1 MQEEGMGPRGI
12 KNLFRSISSDVE
24 NANEDYSWNVFIQ
37 RISLRHFKQEKIDV
51 YISSGKSIFQ
61 MSHLKLILLSP
72 NLDKANKDKEE
83 RAGVKTN

>member
-1 MQEEGMGPRGI
+1 MQEEGMGPRGR

-72 NLDKANKDKEE
+72 NLDKQ
-83 RAGVKTN
+83 R